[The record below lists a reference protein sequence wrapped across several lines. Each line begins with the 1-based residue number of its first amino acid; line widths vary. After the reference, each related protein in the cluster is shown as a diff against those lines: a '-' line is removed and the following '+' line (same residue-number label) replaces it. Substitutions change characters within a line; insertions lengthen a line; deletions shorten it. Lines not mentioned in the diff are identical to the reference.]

1 MRGISLFQQITFVK
15 ERDFLLKLFMEFNC
29 SSVIVKSKFLCI
41 HLQPKSTMQKR
52 IQNILLILR
61 RENYLRLL
69 FVILSMIFASGL
81 ALSFLEPEMSF
92 INGLW
97 WSVVTLTTV
106 GYGDISP
113 TTPGGRV
120 VAIIIMFFGIG
131 LLGMLS
137 GNLATIM
144 ISKRIRENK
153 GMGTTNLE
161 DHIILCE
168 WNHRSRAV
176 LKEMRADPQTG
187 DTPIVLIADIEEKP
201 IDDLNL
207 FFIGG
212 AVNEESLQ
220 KANLERAATIIILGD
235 DSLEPTARD
244 AKVVLTT
251 LTIETLCPQVYS
263 VVELVDQ
270 SNEQHCRRANADEII
285 IGSELSSHLLA
296 SAARDHGISTVV
308 SELLSSR
315 YGNDLFLIP
324 LPDKLIGKTFI
335 DCLVIMKKE
344 EQATLLGVQQG
355 TKGALITN
363 PEAQYLLSREDILI
377 VISKKRPQKV

>member
-1 MRGISLFQQITFVK
+1 MLKQIQSLVQ
-15 ERDFLLKLFMEFNC
+15 FL
-29 SSVIVKSKFLCI
+29 S
-41 HLQPKSTMQKR
+41 
-52 IQNILLILR
+52 
-61 RENYLRLL
+61 RENYFRLL
-69 FVILSMIFASGL
+69 SVILIIILVSGL
-81 ALSFLEPEMSF
+81 ALSLLEPGMSF

-113 TTPGGRV
+113 TTAGGRI

-144 ISKRIRENK
+144 INKRRRENK
-153 GMGTTNLE
+153 GMETITPH

-176 LKEMRADPQTG
+176 LKEMRADPQTEN
-187 DTPIVLIADIEEKP
+187 TLIVLIADLDEIP
-201 IDDLNL
+201 MDDPNL
-207 FFIGG
+207 RFVSGP
-212 AVNEESLQ
+212 VNEETLQ
-220 KANLERAATIIILGD
+220 KANLEKAATIVVLGD
-235 DSLEPTARD
+235 DTLEPTARD

-251 LTIETLCPQVYS
+251 LTIESLCPEVYS

-270 SNEQHCRRANADEII
+270 ANEQHCRRANADEII

-296 SAARDHGISTVV
+296 SAARDHGISTIV

-324 LPDKLIGKTFI
+324 LPKKLAGKTFLDGLI
-335 DCLVIMKKE
+335 TMKKE
-344 EQATLLGVQQG
+344 HGATLLGVQ
-355 TKGALITN
+355 KGVKGGLFTN
-363 PEAQYLLSREDILI
+363 PDAEYVLSEDDCLI
-377 VISKKRPQKV
+377 IISATRIQGA

>member
-1 MRGISLFQQITFVK
+1 
-15 ERDFLLKLFMEFNC
+15 
-29 SSVIVKSKFLCI
+29 
-41 HLQPKSTMQKR
+41 MQKR

-113 TTPGGRV
+113 ATPGGRV

>member
-1 MRGISLFQQITFVK
+1 MLKQIQ
-15 ERDFLLKLFMEFNC
+15 DFLLF
-29 SSVIVKSKFLCI
+29 
-41 HLQPKSTMQKR
+41 
-52 IQNILLILR
+52 LR

-69 FVILSMIFASGL
+69 FVILFMIFASGL
-81 ALSFLEPEMSF
+81 ALSVLEPGMTF

-113 TTPGGRV
+113 ATTGGRV

-176 LKEMRADPQTG
+176 LKEMRADPQTE

-201 IDDLNL
+201 IDDQNL
-207 FFIGG
+207 FFISG
-212 AVNEESLQ
+212 AVNEETLQ
-220 KANLERAATIIILGD
+220 KANLEKAATIIVLGD

-244 AKVVLTT
+244 AKVILTT
-251 LTIETLCPQVYS
+251 LTIETLSPQVYS

-324 LPDKLIGKTFI
+324 LPEKLIGKSFI
-335 DCLVIMKKE
+335 DGLITMKKE
-344 EQATLLGVQQG
+344 EQATLLGLQKG

-363 PEAQYLLSREDILI
+363 PDAQYILSREDYLI
-377 VISKKRPQKV
+377 IISKRRPQKV

>member
-1 MRGISLFQQITFVK
+1 MLRQIQH
-15 ERDFLLKLFMEFNC
+15 FLQ
-29 SSVIVKSKFLCI
+29 FL
-41 HLQPKSTMQKR
+41 H
-52 IQNILLILR
+52 
-61 RENYLRLL
+61 RENYFRLL
-69 FVILSMIFASGL
+69 FVILIIIFASGL
-81 ALSFLEPEMSF
+81 ALSLLEPGMSF

-113 TTPGGRV
+113 ATAGGRV

-153 GMGTTNLE
+153 GMETITPQ

-176 LKEMRADPQTG
+176 LKEMRADPQTE
-187 DTPIVLIADIEEKP
+187 DTAIVLIADIDEIPE
-201 IDDLNL
+201 DDSNL
-207 FFIGG
+207 FFVGG
-212 AVNEESLQ
+212 PVNEETLQ
-220 KANLERAATIIILGD
+220 KANLEKAATIIVLGD
-235 DSLEPTARD
+235 DTLEPTARD

-251 LTIETLCPQVYS
+251 LTIETLCPAVYS

-270 SNEQHCRRANADEII
+270 ANEQHCRRANADEII

-296 SAARDHGISTVV
+296 SAARDHGISTIV

-324 LPDKLIGKTFI
+324 LPEKLAGKTFLDGLI
-335 DCLVIMKKE
+335 AIKKE
-344 EQATLLGVQQG
+344 HDATLLGVQKRS
-355 TKGALITN
+355 KGRLITN
-363 PEAQYLLSREDILI
+363 PDAEYVLAADDCLI
-377 VISKKRPQKV
+377 IISATRIQES

>member
-1 MRGISLFQQITFVK
+1 MLKQIQ
-15 ERDFLLKLFMEFNC
+15 DFLLF
-29 SSVIVKSKFLCI
+29 
-41 HLQPKSTMQKR
+41 
-52 IQNILLILR
+52 LR

-69 FVILSMIFASGL
+69 FVILFMIFASGL
-81 ALSFLEPEMSF
+81 ALSLLEPGMSF

-113 TTPGGRV
+113 ATLGGRII
-120 VAIIIMFFGIG
+120 AIIIMFFGIG

-153 GMGTTNLE
+153 GMETTNLE
-161 DHIILCE
+161 NHVILCE

-176 LKEMRADPQTG
+176 LKEMRADPQTE

-201 IDDLNL
+201 IDDKNL
-207 FFIGG
+207 FFISG
-212 AVNEESLQ
+212 AVNEETLQ
-220 KANLERAATIIILGD
+220 KGNLEKAATIIVLGD
-235 DSLEPTARD
+235 DTLEPTARD

-251 LTIETLCPQVYS
+251 LTIETLSPQVYS

-296 SAARDHGISTVV
+296 SAARDHGIST
-308 SELLSSR
+308 
-315 YGNDLFLIP
+315 
-324 LPDKLIGKTFI
+324 
-335 DCLVIMKKE
+335 
-344 EQATLLGVQQG
+344 
-355 TKGALITN
+355 
-363 PEAQYLLSREDILI
+363 
-377 VISKKRPQKV
+377 

>member
-1 MRGISLFQQITFVK
+1 ML
-15 ERDFLLKLFMEFNC
+15 
-29 SSVIVKSKFLCI
+29 
-41 HLQPKSTMQKR
+41 KR
-52 IQNILLILR
+52 IQHFLLILR
-61 RENYLRLL
+61 QENYSRLL
-69 FVILSMIFASGL
+69 FVILFMILASGL

-92 INGLW
+92 VNGLW

-113 TTPGGRV
+113 TTVGGRI

-153 GMGTTNLE
+153 GMETIDLE
-161 DHIILCE
+161 GHTILCE

-176 LKEMRADPQTG
+176 LKEMRGDPETG
-187 DTPIVLIADIEEKP
+187 DTPIVLIADIDEKP
-201 IDDLNL
+201 IDDPNL
-207 FFIGG
+207 FFVGG
-212 AVNEESLQ
+212 AVNEETL
-220 KANLERAATIIILGD
+220 KKGNLEKAATIVILGD

-296 SAARDHGISTVV
+296 SAARDHGISTIV

-324 LPDKLIGKTFI
+324 LPEKLIGKNFLEG
-335 DCLVIMKKE
+335 LVTMKKE
-344 EQATLLGVQQG
+344 MKATLLGVQRG
-355 TKGALITN
+355 VKGELITN
-363 PEAQYLLSREDILI
+363 PDADYLFSREDYLI
-377 VISKKRPQKV
+377 IISKKRMQKS

>member
-1 MRGISLFQQITFVK
+1 MLKQIQHALLF
-15 ERDFLLKLFMEFNC
+15 
-29 SSVIVKSKFLCI
+29 
-41 HLQPKSTMQKR
+41 
-52 IQNILLILR
+52 LR
-61 RENYLRLL
+61 QENYFRLL
-69 FVILSMIFASGL
+69 FVILFMIFTSGL
-81 ALSFLEPEMSF
+81 ALSLLEPEMSF

-113 TTPGGRV
+113 STAGGRV

-153 GMGTTNLE
+153 GMGTTNLT
-161 DHIILCE
+161 DHTILCE

-176 LKEMRADPQTG
+176 LRELRADPQTE
-187 DTPIVLIADIEEKP
+187 DTPIVLIADIDEKP
-201 IDDLNL
+201 IDDLNF
-207 FFIGG
+207 FFISG
-212 AVNEESLQ
+212 AVNEETLQ
-220 KANLERAATIIILGD
+220 KANLEKAATIVVLGD

-251 LTIETLCPQVYS
+251 LTIESLSPQVYS
-263 VVELVDQ
+263 VVELVDR

-296 SAARDHGISTVV
+296 SAARDHGISTIV

-324 LPDKLIGKTFI
+324 LPEKLTGKTFLDGLI
-335 DCLVIMKKE
+335 TMKKE
-344 EQATLLGVQQG
+344 NQATLLGVQ
-355 TKGALITN
+355 KGMKGKLITN
-363 PEAQYLLSREDILI
+363 PEADYLLSQEDYLI
-377 VISKKRPQKV
+377 IISRKRSQKV

>member
-1 MRGISLFQQITFVK
+1 MLKQIQ
-15 ERDFLLKLFMEFNC
+15 DFLLF
-29 SSVIVKSKFLCI
+29 
-41 HLQPKSTMQKR
+41 
-52 IQNILLILR
+52 LR

-69 FVILSMIFASGL
+69 FVILFMIFASGL
-81 ALSFLEPEMSF
+81 ALSLLEPGMSF

-113 TTPGGRV
+113 ATLGGRII
-120 VAIIIMFFGIG
+120 AIIIMFFGIG

-153 GMGTTNLE
+153 GMETTNLE
-161 DHIILCE
+161 NHVILCE

-176 LKEMRADPQTG
+176 LKEMRADPQTE

-201 IDDLNL
+201 IDDKNL
-207 FFIGG
+207 FFISG
-212 AVNEESLQ
+212 AVNEETLQ
-220 KANLERAATIIILGD
+220 KGNLEKAATIIVLGD
-235 DSLEPTARD
+235 DTLEPTARD

-251 LTIETLCPQVYS
+251 LTIETLSPQVYS

-335 DCLVIMKKE
+335 DGLITMKRE
-344 EQATLLGVQQG
+344 EQATLLGIQKG

-363 PEAQYLLSREDILI
+363 PEAEYLLSKENYLI
-377 VISKKRPQKV
+377 IISKRRPPSA